1 MPHNIE
7 IFGGPRFLEAR
18 CGRTVRTPSGP
29 ALHILNPVILPMISH
44 LTNLIA
50 QLPIQVV
57 IGLTLLHETVVIVL
71 TLLHEA
77 VEACHLHCS
86 KQAVN

>member
-1 MPHNIE
+1 MHAP
-7 IFGGPRFLEAR
+7 L
-18 CGRTVRTPSGP
+18 TW
-29 ALHILNPVILPMISH
+29 HILNPVILPMISH